1 MQASMAAVYA
11 PPGICVFAVRK
22 LRICRK
28 NVRKIVKKKKKGK
41 NNKISGVA
49 LPFIIIYEV

>member
-28 NVRKIVKKKKKGK
+28 NVRKIVKKKKK
-41 NNKISGVA
+41 NNKISDVA

>member
-28 NVRKIVKKKKKGK
+28 NVRKIVKKKRRK
-41 NNKISGVA
+41 NNKISDVA

>member
-28 NVRKIVKKKKKGK
+28 NVRKIVKKKKKK
-41 NNKISGVA
+41 
-49 LPFIIIYEV
+49 E

>member
-28 NVRKIVKKKKKGK
+28 NVRKIVKKKKKRK
-41 NNKISGVA
+41 
-49 LPFIIIYEV
+49 E